1 MVSIFTGT
9 PEAAAA
15 TARRPLVIAHRG
27 ASGYRPEHTRSA
39 YGLAL
44 TMGADALE
52 PDVVVSRDGVLVIRH
67 ENELGGTTDIDAHPE
82 FAERHTTKT
91 VDGQTRTGW
100 FSEDF
105 TWAELSTLRARERLP
120 EVRPESAKHDGTE
133 PLLRLSEL
141 LNIIDL
147 AADSL
152 SRQIVLVAE
161 LKHAHYFTE
170 LGLPLDELFAAA
182 VDGWATADNLVIESF
197 ELTVLRKLHARR
209 VPGKRI
215 FLIEHSGAPADAVA
229 LHGNNARS
237 YADHLTTE
245 GLAALANEVDG
256 VSVSRRLILDRD
268 AAGNAT
274 GITDVVAR
282 AHAAELL
289 VFTWTLRP
297 ENLFL
302 CANHRIGQDPHAWGN
317 WSAEFALIMSSG
329 VDGVF
334 ADQPD
339 LAIEAR
345 SLLSPLA

>member
-1 MVSIFTGT
+1 MSISSGSIKTVA
-9 PEAAAA
+9 PSSS
-15 TARRPLVIAHRG
+15 RPLVIAHRG
-27 ASGYRPEHTRSA
+27 ASGYRAEHTRSA
-39 YGLAL
+39 YELAL
-44 TMGADALE
+44 VMGADALE
-52 PDVVVSRDGVLVIRH
+52 PDIVVSSDGVLVLRH
-67 ENELGGTTDIDAHPE
+67 ESELGGTTDIGAHPE

-91 VDGQTRTGW
+91 VDGETRTGW

-141 LNIIDL
+141 LDIIDL
-147 AADSL
+147 AAASQ

-161 LKHAHYFTE
+161 LKHAHYFTA

-182 VDGWATADNLVIESF
+182 VDGWATADNLVVESF
-197 ELTVLRKLHARR
+197 ELTVLRKLRARR

-229 LHGNNARS
+229 LHGDNAYS

-256 VSVSRRLILDRD
+256 VSVSRRLILVRD

-282 AHAAELL
+282 AHAAGLL

-317 WSAEFALIMSSG
+317 WPAEFGLIMSSG

-345 SLLSPLA
+345 RLSIPHA